1 MMRILLA
8 ASMLTAL
15 AAFANAQTIYP
26 IDRAE
31 ILAGS
36 RFDLKV
42 EFPNVSSAAD
52 LMLTINGVD
61 HARVLGRAA
70 AFVEREKGVDASAL
84 LLRDVVIDQPG
95 DYTVSASD
103 GKTTAAVK
111 WRVYDTRGR
120 QAKNV
125 ILFVGDG
132 MGLAVR
138 TAARL
143 LSKGIKEGK
152 YLDKLAMDDMT
163 AMALIGTSG
172 VDSLV
177 TDSANAMSAYTTGH
191 KASVNALGVYA
202 DRTPDSL
209 DDPRVE
215 TIASLAKRKLN
226 MAVGIVTNTE
236 VQDATPAGMIAH
248 TRRRSDYAA
257 IVDQYFEA
265 KPDVLLGGGSLS
277 FLPKSSPGSRRSDD
291 VDYFAKFK
299 DAGYAIALTD
309 AEMKTAAAKTDTKRM
324 LGIFHTGNLDGVWD
338 RKFLKKGTVDRFPY
352 QPDLTD
358 QVRTALQVLSRN
370 PNGFV
375 LMVES
380 GLIDKFEHPLD
391 WERAAMDTI
400 MLDNAVKVAK
410 DWVGKRNDTLI
421 LVVAD
426 HSHSYSI
433 TEIGRAHV

>member
-132 MGLAVR
+132 MGLAV
-138 TAARL
+138 
-143 LSKGIKEGK
+143 
-152 YLDKLAMDDMT
+152 
-163 AMALIGTSG
+163 
-172 VDSLV
+172 
-177 TDSANAMSAYTTGH
+177 
-191 KASVNALGVYA
+191 
-202 DRTPDSL
+202 
-209 DDPRVE
+209 
-215 TIASLAKRKLN
+215 
-226 MAVGIVTNTE
+226 
-236 VQDATPAGMIAH
+236 H
-248 TRRRSDYAA
+248 TRS
-257 IVDQYFEA
+257 E
-265 KPDVLLGGGSLS
+265 
-277 FLPKSSPGSRRSDD
+277 
-291 VDYFAKFK
+291 
-299 DAGYAIALTD
+299 
-309 AEMKTAAAKTDTKRM
+309 E
-324 LGIFHTGNLDGVWD
+324 HTSE
-338 RKFLKKGTVDRFPY
+338 
-352 QPDLTD
+352 
-358 QVRTALQVLSRN
+358 LQ
-370 PNGFV
+370 
-375 LMVES
+375 
-380 GLIDKFEHPLD
+380 
-391 WERAAMDTI
+391 
-400 MLDNAVKVAK
+400 
-410 DWVGKRNDTLI
+410 
-421 LVVAD
+421 
-426 HSHSYSI
+426 SH
-433 TEIGRAHV
+433 

>member
-1 MMRILLA
+1 MVELFKTNDLVLISA
-8 ASMLTAL
+8 IEAFLTS
-15 AAFANAQTIYP
+15 
-26 IDRAE
+26 
-31 ILAGS
+31 AG
-36 RFDLKV
+36 
-42 EFPNVSSAAD
+42 VSFSIAD
-52 LMLTINGVD
+52 Q
-61 HARVLGRAA
+61 H
-70 AFVEREKGVDASAL
+70 
-84 LLRDVVIDQPG
+84 
-95 DYTVSASD
+95 
-103 GKTTAAVK
+103 
-111 WRVYDTRGR
+111 
-120 QAKNV
+120 
-125 ILFVGDG
+125 
-132 MGLAVR
+132 
-138 TAARL
+138 
-143 LSKGIKEGK
+143 
-152 YLDKLAMDDMT
+152 
-163 AMALIGTSG
+163 
-172 VDSLV
+172 
-177 TDSANAMSAYTTGH
+177 MSA
-191 KASVNALGVYA
+191 
-202 DRTPDSL
+202 
-209 DDPRVE
+209 
-215 TIASLAKRKLN
+215 
-226 MAVGIVTNTE
+226 TE
-236 VQDATPAGMIAH
+236 
-248 TRRRSDYAA
+248 
-257 IVDQYFEA
+257 
-265 KPDVLLGGGSLS
+265 GSLG

-433 TEIGRAHV
+433 TGVVDDSLKGDEMRDKVGVYEKSVFPNYPAANEIGRAHV